1 MTFYDIIREYDWD
14 EVRQSI
20 SDKTK
25 DDVLAAINTPHRTLE
40 DFKALISPAAAPF
53 LEDMARES
61 NRLTLERF
69 GNTIQLYIPLYVS
82 NYCTNFCVYCGFNHE
97 NDIHRKM
104 LTLDEVK
111 AETDVISRWG
121 FKHILLV
128 SGEAPMVAGVD
139 YYEQVIRSIRDNFSQ
154 IALEV
159 QPLKTEEYA
168 RLHEA
173 GLSYVCV
180 YQETYNEREYPK
192 YHPAGRKANYR

>member
-69 GNTIQLYIPLYVS
+69 GNTIQLYKAVVDKISAAIILQTY
-82 NYCTNFCVYCGFNHE
+82 
-97 NDIHRKM
+97 
-104 LTLDEVK
+104 LDRP
-111 AETDVISRWG
+111 DRN
-121 FKHILLV
+121 
-128 SGEAPMVAGVD
+128 
-139 YYEQVIRSIRDNFSQ
+139 R
-154 IALEV
+154 
-159 QPLKTEEYA
+159 
-168 RLHEA
+168 
-173 GLSYVCV
+173 
-180 YQETYNEREYPK
+180 
-192 YHPAGRKANYR
+192 